1 MTGAAH
7 KTPSPGS
14 LYPRRKSSCPRSGR
28 TFVGYVR
35 RPGQDIGVLP
45 HLGWAEA
52 LLRLALAAGLGG
64 AIGIERELR
73 DRYAGLRTHL
83 LVSLG
88 SALFTIVSAYA
99 WTGFKFGS
107 GVTYDPTRIAAQVVT
122 GIGFLGAGA
131 IMRQG
136 VTVHG
141 LTTAATL
148 WMAAAIGMTAATGFY
163 SIAVLATAVTLVVLW
178 PLRIFERRFID
189 RMRSSSAHVVVDMAL
204 GSDASAVLRY
214 LESERAVLVGVKVH
228 DEAGERKLA
237 ADVELGRDVR
247 MVEIINGL
255 LAIDGVTGAQWVH

>member
-1 MTGAAH
+1 M
-7 KTPSPGS
+7 
-14 LYPRRKSSCPRSGR
+14 
-28 TFVGYVR
+28 
-35 RPGQDIGVLP
+35 LP

-99 WTGFKFGS
+99 WTGFKFGG
-107 GVTYDPTRIAAQVVT
+107 GVSYDPTRIAAQIVT

-136 VTVHG
+136 ISVHG

-148 WMAAAIGMTAATGFY
+148 WMSAAIGMTAATGFY
-163 SIAVLATAVTLVVLW
+163 TVAALATSVTLVVLW
-178 PLRIFERRFID
+178 PLRLFERRYID
-189 RMRSSSAHVVVDMAL
+189 RLRSGSAHISVDLQL
-204 GSDASAVLRY
+204 GSDAASVLRY
-214 LESERAVLVGVKVH
+214 LENERAALVGVQVI
-228 DEAGERKLA
+228 DELGRRKLT
-237 ADVELGRDVR
+237 ADVELERDVR

-255 LAIDGVTGAQWVH
+255 LAIEGVTGAQWVH

>member
-1 MTGAAH
+1 M
-7 KTPSPGS
+7 
-14 LYPRRKSSCPRSGR
+14 
-28 TFVGYVR
+28 
-35 RPGQDIGVLP
+35 LP

-107 GVTYDPTRIAAQVVT
+107 GVSYDPTRIAAQIVT

-136 VTVHG
+136 ISVHG

-148 WMAAAIGMTAATGFY
+148 WMSAAIGMTAATGFY
-163 SIAVLATAVTLVVLW
+163 TVAALATAVTLVVLW
-178 PLRIFERRFID
+178 PLRVFERRYID
-189 RMRSSSAHVVVDMAL
+189 RLRSGSAHISVDL
-204 GSDASAVLRY
+204 QPGSDAASVLRY
-214 LESERAVLVGVKVH
+214 LENERAALVGVQVI
-228 DEAGERKLA
+228 DELGRRKLT
-237 ADVELGRDVR
+237 ADVELERDVR

-255 LAIDGVTGAQWVH
+255 LAIEGVTGAQWVH

>member
-1 MTGAAH
+1 M
-7 KTPSPGS
+7 
-14 LYPRRKSSCPRSGR
+14 LFRSS
-28 TFVGYVR
+28 YDHIR
-35 RPGQDIGVLP
+35 RPGQYIGVLP
-45 HLGWAEA
+45 HLGLAEA

-88 SALFTIVSAYA
+88 AALFTLVSAYA
-99 WTGFKFGS
+99 WTGFKFGN
-107 GVTYDPTRIAAQVVT
+107 GVSYDPTRIAAQIVT

-136 VTVHG
+136 ISVHG

-163 SIAVLATAVTLVVLW
+163 SVAALATAVTLVVLW
-178 PLRIFERRFID
+178 PLRVFERHYID
-189 RMRSSSAHVVVDMAL
+189 RMRTSSAHVIVDLNL
-204 GSDASAVLRY
+204 GSDAASVLRY
-214 LESERAVLVGVKVH
+214 LESERAVLIGVQVSDEEGRRKVIT
-228 DEAGERKLA
+228 
-237 ADVELGRDVR
+237 DVELGRDAR

-255 LAIDGVTGAQWVH
+255 LALEGVTGAQWVH

>member
-1 MTGAAH
+1 M
-7 KTPSPGS
+7 
-14 LYPRRKSSCPRSGR
+14 
-28 TFVGYVR
+28 
-35 RPGQDIGVLP
+35 LP

-64 AIGIERELR
+64 VIGIERELR

-99 WTGFKFGS
+99 WTGFKFGGGGS
-107 GVTYDPTRIAAQVVT
+107 YDPTRIAAQIVT

-136 VTVHG
+136 ISVHG

-148 WMAAAIGMTAATGFY
+148 WMSAAIGMTAATGFY
-163 SIAVLATAVTLVVLW
+163 AVAALATAVTLIVLW
-178 PLRIFERRFID
+178 PLRIFERRYVD
-189 RMRSSSAHVVVDMAL
+189 RIRSSSAHIIVDLKL
-204 GSDASAVLRY
+204 GSDAAPVLRY
-214 LESERAVLVGVKVH
+214 LESERAALVGVQVS
-228 DEAGERKLA
+228 DEARRRKLV
-237 ADVELGRDVR
+237 ADVELERDVR

-255 LAIDGVTGAQWVH
+255 LALEGVTGAQWVH

>member
-1 MTGAAH
+1 MSH
-7 KTPSPGS
+7 PI
-14 LYPRRKSSCPRSGR
+14 
-28 TFVGYVR
+28 R
-35 RPGQDIGVLP
+35 RPGQNIRVLP

-52 LLRLALAAGLGG
+52 LARLALAAGLGG

-88 SALFTIVSAYA
+88 SALFTLVSAYA

-107 GVTYDPTRIAAQVVT
+107 GVSYDPTRIAAQVVT

-136 VTVHG
+136 ISVHG

-148 WMAAAIGMTAATGFY
+148 WMAAAVGMTAATGFY
-163 SIAVLATAVTLVVLW
+163 SVAALATAVTVLVLW
-178 PLRIFERRFID
+178 PLRLFERRYID
-189 RMRSSSAHVVVDMAL
+189 RMRSSSAHVIVGMRL
-204 GSDASAVLRY
+204 GSDAASVLRY
-214 LESERAVLVGVKVH
+214 LEGQRAMLVGVQVSDEEGRRKVV
-228 DEAGERKLA
+228 
-237 ADVELGRDVR
+237 ADVDLDRGAQ

-255 LAIDGVTGAQWVH
+255 LAIEGVTGAQWVH

>member
-1 MTGAAH
+1 M
-7 KTPSPGS
+7 
-14 LYPRRKSSCPRSGR
+14 
-28 TFVGYVR
+28 
-35 RPGQDIGVLP
+35 LP

-52 LLRLALAAGLGG
+52 LARLALAAGLGG

-88 SALFTIVSAYA
+88 SALFTLVSAYA

-107 GVTYDPTRIAAQVVT
+107 GVSYDPTRIAAQVVT

-136 VTVHG
+136 ISVHG

-148 WMAAAIGMTAATGFY
+148 WMSAAVGMTAATGFY
-163 SIAVLATAVTLVVLW
+163 AVAALATAVTLIVLW
-178 PLRIFERRFID
+178 PLRIFERRYID
-189 RMRSSSAHVVVDMAL
+189 RIRSSSAHIIVDLKL
-204 GSDASAVLRY
+204 GSDAAPALRY
-214 LESERAVLVGVKVH
+214 LENARAALIGVQVS
-228 DEAGERKLA
+228 DEARRRKLV
-237 ADVELGRDVR
+237 ADVELERDVR

-255 LAIDGVTGAQWVH
+255 LALEGVTGAQWMQ

>member
-1 MTGAAH
+1 
-7 KTPSPGS
+7 
-14 LYPRRKSSCPRSGR
+14 
-28 TFVGYVR
+28 V
-35 RPGQDIGVLP
+35 
-45 HLGWAEA
+45 A
-52 LLRLALAAGLGG
+52 LARLALAAGLGG

-107 GVTYDPTRIAAQVVT
+107 GVSYDPTRIAAQIVT

-136 VTVHG
+136 ISVHG

-148 WMAAAIGMTAATGFY
+148 WMSAAIGMTAATGFY
-163 SIAVLATAVTLVVLW
+163 TIAVLATAVTLMVLW
-178 PLRIFERRFID
+178 PLRLFERRYID
-189 RMRSSSAHVVVDMAL
+189 RVRSSSAHVVVDLKL
-204 GSDASAVLRY
+204 GSDAASVLRY
-214 LESERAVLVGVKVH
+214 LESERAVLIGVSVR
-228 DEAGERKLA
+228 DEAGQRKLA
-237 ADVELGRDVR
+237 ADVELERDVR

-255 LAIDGVTGAQWVH
+255 LGLNGVTGTQWVQ

>member
-1 MTGAAH
+1 M
-7 KTPSPGS
+7 
-14 LYPRRKSSCPRSGR
+14 
-28 TFVGYVR
+28 
-35 RPGQDIGVLP
+35 LP

-99 WTGFKFGS
+99 WTGFTFGR
-107 GVTYDPTRIAAQVVT
+107 GVSYDPTRIAAQIVT

-136 VTVHG
+136 ISVHG

-148 WMAAAIGMTAATGFY
+148 WMSAAIGMTAATGFY
-163 SIAVLATAVTLVVLW
+163 TVAVIATAVTLVVLW
-178 PLRIFERRFID
+178 PLRIFERRYID
-189 RMRSSSAHVVVDMAL
+189 RMRSSSAHVVVDLKL
-204 GSDASAVLRY
+204 GTDAASVLRY
-214 LESERAVLVGVKVH
+214 LESERAVLVGVKVN
-228 DEAGERKLA
+228 DEAGQRKLA
-237 ADVELGRDVR
+237 ADVELERDVH

-255 LAIDGVTGAQWVH
+255 LGIDGVTGAQWVQ